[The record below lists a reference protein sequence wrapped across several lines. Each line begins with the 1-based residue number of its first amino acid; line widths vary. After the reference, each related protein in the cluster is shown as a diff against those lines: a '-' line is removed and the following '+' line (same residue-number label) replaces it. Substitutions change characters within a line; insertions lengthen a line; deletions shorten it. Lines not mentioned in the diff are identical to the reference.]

1 MDKAIGQVGIKE
13 KLANTTVKWSP
24 HAPNLLA
31 LGSAENFSVVGKGLV
46 QVKKV

>member
-1 MDKAIGQVGIKE
+1 MDGKSFQVGIKE

-31 LGSAENFSVVGKGLV
+31 LGSAENFSVVGKGV
-46 QVKKV
+46 IQIKKI